1 MSKLV
6 IISGATATGK
16 SELAIEVAKEIGAE
30 IISAD
35 SMQLYKGMD
44 IGTAKLTMAER
55 QGITH
60 HLLDLVDVKTD
71 VTVSWYQEL
80 ARAKIDELRGAGKS
94 VVVVGGT
101 GLYIKAILDDLN
113 FPETDPEVR
122 MKLNQEAEK
131 IGGDAMH
138 QKLAKLDP
146 AASLA
151 IPKENV
157 RRVIR
162 ALEVIEITGKP
173 FTAILPREDST
184 KYPDAMQFG
193 LAMDRE
199 SLDIR
204 IDNRVAKMWEAG
216 FVDEVEELIL
226 TLSKEG
232 NSTAVIGTILRD
244 RYAVPDARL
253 VTGERISQTLARNNI
268 VPSYPEDMMNLMRKA
283 LSLIDHLNSNKKDLH
298 NRRQLELCES
308 RIRRLAKYYIGTG
321 RLSSTWAYKRDQL
334 RLMVE

>member
-216 FVDEVEELIL
+216 FVDEVEELINQGML
-226 TLSKEG
+226 EGKTAQAAIGYAQIIRMKHGSMSQEVAIEDTARATRQYARRQETWFSRDLRITWLSAT
-232 NSTAVIGTILRD
+232 S
-244 RYAVPDARL
+244 
-253 VTGERISQTLARNNI
+253 
-268 VPSYPEDMMNLMRKA
+268 NLSERKA
-283 LSLIDHLNSNKKDLH
+283 SLLQAILKS
-298 NRRQLELCES
+298 
-308 RIRRLAKYYIGTG
+308 
-321 RLSSTWAYKRDQL
+321 
-334 RLMVE
+334 

>member
-44 IGTAKLTMAER
+44 IGTAKLTRTER

-80 ARAKIDELRGAGKS
+80 ARAKIDELRGAGNS

-138 QKLAKLDP
+138 QRLAKLDP

-216 FVDEVEELIL
+216 FVDEVEELVNQGIL
-226 TLSKEG
+226 EGKTAQAAIGYAQIIRMKHGSMSQEEAIEDTARATRQYARRQETWFSRDLRITWLSAT
-232 NSTAVIGTILRD
+232 S
-244 RYAVPDARL
+244 
-253 VTGERISQTLARNNI
+253 
-268 VPSYPEDMMNLMRKA
+268 NLSERKA
-283 LSLIDHLNSNKKDLH
+283 SLLQAILKS
-298 NRRQLELCES
+298 
-308 RIRRLAKYYIGTG
+308 
-321 RLSSTWAYKRDQL
+321 
-334 RLMVE
+334 